1 MNTFVQVQNS
11 EQTFFK
17 FFMLGKSRLIFFTVC
32 VTLLGRLATL
42 STNIFDGLAVGPIN
56 RKVFQLFN
64 AQRMTP
70 TNHKV
75 LIKQIDETGI
85 KDNTSATETKASQNK
100 VEFINP
106 MVFDRL
112 GTQKGL
118 FELKYLALIP
128 MNGDPP
134 LLIPGT
140 NYMKIA
146 TTSW

>member
-1 MNTFVQVQNS
+1 M
-11 EQTFFK
+11 
-17 FFMLGKSRLIFFTVC
+17 
-32 VTLLGRLATL
+32 

-75 LIKQIDETGI
+75 LIKQIDETGS
-85 KDNTSATETKASQNK
+85 KDNTSATGTKASQNK

-140 NYMKIA
+140 NNMKIA
-146 TTSW
+146 TTNW